1 MQQDLPLLAS
11 AWPLA
16 LFLVGIGA
24 LLWEIYR
31 RAYKGRS
38 ATSTPPSDRHDGGS
52 VYVLSNAGYDHL
64 VKIGYTTRDAS
75 SRATELSADTGV
87 PGDFEVEHEIAVTN
101 PEAVEQ
107 AVHDRL
113 AAQKVHRNREFFEA
127 TPQEA
132 RAAIDA
138 VLRSSSSP
146 LRRALGGALS
156 LFSLLVMVAL
166 VTYHPVD
173 DAVVQSMPGPEA
185 AMHLGSPASLP
196 PAQNAL
202 GLPGAW
208 LAHALMPEFLGSL
221 VLVPC
226 GLLVLWGYALLRGRP
241 LRPLL
246 PPTSLVLF
254 ATLVAAGVLGWAGHA
269 LQSAPVGWNGGTGPS
284 AGAARWA
291 GAAGLDL
298 GQWLRAELGPSG
310 SLALLV
316 SMAGASLALLIAWWR
331 RTKRTD

>member
-1 MQQDLPLLAS
+1 MSPPTS
-11 AWPLA
+11 SPWVLA
-16 LFLVGIGA
+16 LFLVGLAA
-24 LLWEIYR
+24 LLWELYR
-31 RAYKGRS
+31 SAYKGRRT
-38 ATSTPPSDRHDGGS
+38 ASTLPDDRHDGGS
-52 VYVLSNAGYDHL
+52 VYVLSNSGYDHL

-75 SRATELSADTGV
+75 SRAAELSSDTGV
-87 PGDFEVEHEIAVTN
+87 PGDFEVEHEVAVTN

-113 AAQKVHRNREFFEA
+113 ATQKVNRNREFFEV

-138 VLRSSSSP
+138 VLRSSRSP
-146 LRRALGGALS
+146 RRRTLGGTLS
-156 LFSLLVMVAL
+156 GLALLVGVAL
-166 VTYHPVD
+166 VTYHPAD

-185 AMHLGSPASLP
+185 AMHLESPASLP

-208 LAHALMPEFLGSL
+208 LAHALMPEFLGAL

-226 GLLVLWGYALLRGRP
+226 GLLVLWGYALLRGRS
-241 LRPLL
+241 LGPLL

-254 ATLVAAGVLGWAGHA
+254 ATLVAAAVLGWAGHA
-269 LQSAPVGWNGGTGPS
+269 VQSAPVGWNGETGPP
-284 AGAARWA
+284 AGVARWA

-298 GQWLRAELGPSG
+298 GHWLRSALGPSG
-310 SLALLV
+310 SFALLV
-316 SMAGASLALLIAWWR
+316 GMAGASLSLLTALWT
-331 RTKRTD
+331 RTNGHG